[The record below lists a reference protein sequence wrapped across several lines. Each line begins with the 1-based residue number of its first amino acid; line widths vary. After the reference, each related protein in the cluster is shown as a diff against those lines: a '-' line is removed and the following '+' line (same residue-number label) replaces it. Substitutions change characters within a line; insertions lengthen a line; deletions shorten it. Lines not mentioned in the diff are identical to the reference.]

1 MEPLTDPEIETSLAE
16 LEPGWRREGS
26 NLVRDLELEN
36 FRAVIALVD
45 RIADAAESAD
55 HHPDLLIH
63 GYKNL
68 RVELSTHSAG
78 GLTANDFSLAATI
91 DAL

>member
-1 MEPLTDPEIETSLAE
+1 MEPLEQTEIEARLGRLDS
-16 LEPGWRREGS
+16 GWRQEGEK
-26 NLVRDLELEN
+26 LVRDLELED
-36 FRAVIALVD
+36 FAAVIALVN
-45 RIADAAESAD
+45 RIAAAAESAN

-63 GYKNL
+63 GYRNL

-78 GLTANDFSLAATI
+78 GLTDNDFSLAVAI

>member
-1 MEPLTDPEIETSLAE
+1 MEPLSETEIETSLAE
-16 LEPGWRREGS
+16 LAPGWRREGEK
-26 NLVRDLELEN
+26 LVCDLELEN
-36 FRAVIALVD
+36 FAAVIALVN

-63 GYKNL
+63 GYRNL

-78 GLTANDFSLAATI
+78 GLRTRDFSLAAAI

>member
-1 MEPLTDPEIETSLAE
+1 MEPLTDPEIEASLAE
-16 LEPGWRREGS
+16 LAPGWRRDGAK
-26 NLVRDLELEN
+26 LVRDSELEN
-36 FRAVIALVD
+36 FAAVIALVN
-45 RIADAAESAD
+45 RIADAAERAD

-63 GYKNL
+63 GYRNL